1 MDNRPGRG
9 VVVVIPSRYGS
20 TRFPGKPLAHIA
32 GKPMIRHVY
41 ERAAAAS
48 SVRKVVVA
56 TDDER
61 IAAAVEA
68 FGGHTVP
75 TATSARS
82 GTDRVA
88 EAARR
93 LALGPDEI
101 VVNVQGDQPLMDP
114 RCIDELVAPFA
125 EGFSREGM
133 TTLAFAIVDPR
144 ELTDPKDVKV
154 TFASDG
160 RALYFSRSLIPYA
173 EFGGVTVYKHLGF
186 YAYTRRFLEVFEGL
200 PTGRLERIERLEQLR
215 ALEHLLNVQ
224 VVVTGFDSPEVDLP
238 VDIERVERRL
248 GKGVP

>member
-1 MDNRPGRG
+1 MDDRPERG

-20 TRFPGKPLAHIA
+20 TRFPGKPLAPIA
-32 GKPMIRHVY
+32 GRPMIRHVY
-41 ERAAAAS
+41 ERAASAAS
-48 SVRKVVVA
+48 VHRVVVA

-68 FGGHTVP
+68 FGGETVNTSP
-75 TATSARS
+75 SARS

-93 LALGPDEI
+93 LSLGPEDL

-114 RCIDELVAPFA
+114 RCIDDLVAPFA
-125 EGFSREGM
+125 EGFCPQGM

-154 TFASDG
+154 TFARDG
-160 RALYFSRSLIPYA
+160 RALYFSRSPIPFS
-173 EFGGVTVYKHLGF
+173 ESGGVTVYKHLGF

-215 ALEHLLNVQ
+215 ALEHRLPVQ
-224 VVVTGFDSPEVDLP
+224 VVVTGYDSPEVDLP
-238 VDIERVERRL
+238 VDIDRVERRL
-248 GKGVP
+248 GPGGP